1 MAIHC
6 LIVSR
11 YHIVYDGIVDI
22 VLLPSITG
30 QLGILENHV
39 RLYTKLQNGIITLK
53 TEGGDLFFTSTG
65 GIAEVKPDQVRVLV
79 DSSENIDDIDYE
91 RAEEAR
97 NRAVEMMAGIPSHS
111 SSEFMKAM
119 MLMKK
124 STMRMNAYRKLGRRR
139 PSSKAIKRH

>member
-11 YHIVYDGIVDI
+11 YNIVYDGIVDM

-30 QLGILENHV
+30 QLGILENHA

-53 TEGGDLFFTSTG
+53 TEGEDLFFTSTG

-97 NRAVEMMAGIPSHS
+97 NRAVDMMSGIPSHS

-124 STMRMNAYRKLGRRR
+124 STMRMNAYRRLGRNR
-139 PSSKAIKRH
+139 PGSKVKKRL